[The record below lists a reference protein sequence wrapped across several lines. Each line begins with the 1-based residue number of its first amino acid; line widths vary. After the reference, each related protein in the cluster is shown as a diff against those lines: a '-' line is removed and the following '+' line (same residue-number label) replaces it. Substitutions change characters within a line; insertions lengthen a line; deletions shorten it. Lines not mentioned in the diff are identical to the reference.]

1 MSYRG
6 SEVYIIVT
14 LGEMPREQVFF
25 HLPQDSCSWTLMQI
39 DFEEHQVTQNSLAT
53 AKENQAVENTLNA

>member
-1 MSYRG
+1 
-6 SEVYIIVT
+6 
-14 LGEMPREQVFF
+14 
-25 HLPQDSCSWTLMQI
+25 MQI